1 MINRIDDE
9 KVLIEIRN
17 KLSVGDTLELI
28 VPGQI
33 KPVEFEINKLW
44 NDETL
49 AEIDTVNP
57 GKANQKVVLS
67 IPHEVKE
74 GWILRRKK

>member
-1 MINRIDDE
+1 M
-9 KVLIEIRN
+9 LIEIRN

-33 KPVEFEINKLW
+33 EPVVFTIEKLW

-49 AEIDTVNP
+49 EEIGTVNP
-57 GKANQKVVLS
+57 GKAEQKVILNKPNLEIKV
-67 IPHEVKE
+67 EKD
-74 GWILRRKK
+74 WILRRKK